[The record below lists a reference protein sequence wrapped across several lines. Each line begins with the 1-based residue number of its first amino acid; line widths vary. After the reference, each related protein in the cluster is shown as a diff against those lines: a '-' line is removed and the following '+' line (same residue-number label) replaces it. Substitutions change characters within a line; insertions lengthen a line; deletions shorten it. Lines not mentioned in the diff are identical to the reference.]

1 VITNPDGHLR
11 VPIHDAA
18 DLLDT
23 LDLLCEVLR
32 YASDE
37 LRHDI
42 VEHYQPGTYDYLIE
56 TVDHHASM
64 LRRATSP
71 TQAATVTR

>member
-1 VITNPDGHLR
+1 MITRLDRHLT
-11 VPIHDAA
+11 VPIDHAA

-42 VEHYQPGTYDYLIE
+42 VDEYQPGTYEYLID
-56 TVDHHASM
+56 TVDYHADL
-64 LRRATSP
+64 LRHATSP
-71 TQAATVTR
+71 PGPRTVTR